1 MASQLTVLS
10 LGSIAAAAIELKTGG
25 QGLQHAVDMVS
36 NLPLPNLLYMGVA
49 TTALTL
55 WIEME
60 ALKEVSAPL
69 AALIYTTE
77 PLWGAGLAYAFMG
90 DRWGPQVRFRAICC
104 SGLLPMLCADM
115 EHAPP
120 IWESKYDVTAS
131 SM

>member
-1 MASQLTVLS
+1 MASQLSVLA
-10 LGSIAAAAIELKTGG
+10 LGSIFAAAVELKAGG
-25 QGLQHAVDMVS
+25 QGMQHAIEMVS
-36 NLPLPNLLYMGVA
+36 NLPVPNLIYMGVA

-90 DRWGPQVRFRAICC
+90 DRWGPQV
-104 SGLLPMLCADM
+104 
-115 EHAPP
+115 
-120 IWESKYDVTAS
+120 
-131 SM
+131 